1 LKPLYK
7 NMRAKT
13 GYIKGVSSLSG
24 YFYGK
29 NNDLYIFSIIVN
41 DYNYSIRNFIEKI
54 LTKTYYL

>member
-1 LKPLYK
+1 
-7 NMRAKT
+7 MRAKT